1 MGEYA
6 DEAQRAEVEALVEQI
21 FDVSQ
26 TITKHQEIYGKPC
39 YVTVDLSRSEGRVRR
54 MRENYRL
61 ARSLGIGRR
70 ASLSLALKVELKR
83 GQDG

>member
-21 FDVSQ
+21 CDVSQ

-61 ARSLGIGRR
+61 ASLGIGRR